1 MERKTVY
8 SAYDRRV
15 VFEGS
20 AAECKA
26 WIMNQAETRL
36 SDGRVLCRYWT
47 MDGDT
52 YWDVG
57 PVFIFN
63 EQ

>member
-15 VFEGS
+15 VFEGT
-20 AAECKA
+20 AEECREY
-26 WIMNQAETRL
+26 IMSQAETVL
-36 SDGRVLCRYWT
+36 DDGRVICRLWT
-47 MDGDT
+47 MDGDN

-63 EQ
+63 P

>member
-15 VFEGS
+15 VFEGT
-20 AAECKA
+20 AEECREY
-26 WIMNQAETRL
+26 IMNQAETVL
-36 SDGRVLCRYWT
+36 SDGRVIFRQWT

-63 EQ
+63 P

>member
-8 SAYDRRV
+8 SAFDRRV
-15 VFEGS
+15 VFEGT
-20 AAECKA
+20 AEECRDY
-26 WIMNQAETRL
+26 IFSQAETKL
-36 SDGRVLCRYWT
+36 SDGRIIFRQWK
-47 MDGDT
+47 MDGDN

-63 EQ
+63 P

>member
-8 SAYDRRV
+8 SAYKRV
-15 VFEGS
+15 AVFEGTTE
-20 AAECKA
+20 ECREY
-26 WIMNQAETRL
+26 IFSQAETKL
-36 SDGRVLCRYWT
+36 SDGNIIYRQWT

>member
-8 SAYDRRV
+8 SAFDRRV
-15 VFEGS
+15 VFEGT
-20 AAECKA
+20 AEECREY
-26 WIMNQAETRL
+26 IMSQAETKL
-36 SDGRVLCRYWT
+36 SDGRVICRLWT
-47 MDGDT
+47 MDGDN

-63 EQ
+63 P

>member
-8 SAYDRRV
+8 SAFDRRV
-15 VFEGS
+15 VFEGT
-20 AAECKA
+20 AEECREY
-26 WIMNQAETRL
+26 IMSQAETVL
-36 SDGRVLCRYWT
+36 DDGRVICRLWK
-47 MDGDT
+47 MDGDN

-63 EQ
+63 P

>member
-8 SAYDRRV
+8 SAFDRRV
-15 VFEGS
+15 VFEGT
-20 AAECKA
+20 AEECREY
-26 WIMNQAETRL
+26 IMSQAETVL
-36 SDGRVLCRYWT
+36 DDGRVICRLWT
-47 MDGDT
+47 VDGDN

-63 EQ
+63 A

>member
-8 SAYDRRV
+8 LAYDRRV
-15 VFEGS
+15 VFEGT
-20 AAECKA
+20 AEECREY
-26 WIMNQAETRL
+26 IFSQAETVL
-36 SDGRVLCRYWT
+36 SNGKIIYRQWT
-47 MDGDT
+47 MNGDT

-63 EQ
+63 E